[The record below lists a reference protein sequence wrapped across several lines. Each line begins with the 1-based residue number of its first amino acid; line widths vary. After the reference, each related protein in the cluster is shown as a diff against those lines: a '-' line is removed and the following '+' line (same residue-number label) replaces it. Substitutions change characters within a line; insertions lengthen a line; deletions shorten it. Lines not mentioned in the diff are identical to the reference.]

1 MPDLPYLALLGL
13 AVAAVAV
20 LALAFIALACWIRR
34 RLDLDDLEER

>member
-20 LALAFIALACWIRR
+20 LLLALQRWLNREIEK
-34 RLDLDDLEER
+34 EEQEE

>member
-20 LALAFIALACWIRR
+20 LALALQRWLNREIEK
-34 RLDLDDLEER
+34 EEREER

>member
-20 LALAFIALACWIRR
+20 LALALQRWLAREIEKE
-34 RLDLDDLEER
+34 DQEER